1 MTSANLNFAGAR
13 DHLQFLWVPIS
24 KIVVYYLSVLHD
36 LFEKFIKWHLSV
48 ANENRNTKIIMASN
62 TQNIKNEKRWQQIFF
77 MKLKIL

>member
-13 DHLQFLWVPIS
+13 DHPQFLWVSIS

>member
-13 DHLQFLWVPIS
+13 DHPQFLWVSIS
-24 KIVVYYLSVLHD
+24 KIVYYLSVLHD